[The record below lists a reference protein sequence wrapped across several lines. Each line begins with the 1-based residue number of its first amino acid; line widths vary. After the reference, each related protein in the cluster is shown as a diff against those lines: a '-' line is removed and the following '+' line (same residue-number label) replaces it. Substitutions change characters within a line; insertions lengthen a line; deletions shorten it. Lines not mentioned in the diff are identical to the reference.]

1 MPTVN
6 ISLPDSMRKF
16 LDGQVADGHY
26 SSVSEYVRMLIRE
39 DERRKE
45 RDRVEALLLEG
56 LGSEAGTMTKR
67 DWAEIRRQGLARIR
81 ARKPTRSSYGRT
93 NYHARQRQARS
104 A

>member
-6 ISLPDSMRKF
+6 ISLPDSMREF
-16 LDGQVADGHY
+16 LEDRVSRGHY

-45 RDRVEALLLEG
+45 RERIETLLLEG
-56 LGSEAGTMTKR
+56 LGSEAGPMTKR
-67 DWAEIRRQGLARIR
+67 DWAEIRRRGLARIR
-81 ARKPTRSSYGRT
+81 VRNSVRSSHARA
-93 NYHARQRQARS
+93 NHQARQRQARS